1 MPANLVCF
9 VRSIHPHGAGI
20 ILKIAHSVSKLPSGL
35 SPTRSLISP
44 LRPKQSSPG
53 TTDARITHADLT
65 HHLFDFA
72 HLGFS
77 MRTPGLAQLSG
88 NHANQVR
95 CLE

>member
-35 SPTRSLISP
+35 SPTRSHISS
-44 LRPKQSSPG
+44 LRPRQASPG
-53 TTDARITHADLT
+53 TADARITQADLT
-65 HHLFDFA
+65 HHLFDFV
-72 HLGFS
+72 HLGFC

-88 NHANQVR
+88 HHANQVR